1 LLYEA
6 PETLFEKLTV
16 MIFVCMLA
24 LDMVYWLQIHSRLKW
39 KCLIYLKFTAI
50 SEKCAYTWLEEV
62 VCVSNYEFSLRQEVL
77 LEKGADILG
86 TLFHFARSRHISLS
100 DKRDPINVIY
110 GMVWDAKSR
119 ILGAVTEADL
129 DHIETEFDFA
139 RRFYSELV
147 A

>member
-1 LLYEA
+1 
-6 PETLFEKLTV
+6 
-16 MIFVCMLA
+16 M
-24 LDMVYWLQIHSRLKW
+24 
-39 KCLIYLKFTAI
+39 
-50 SEKCAYTWLEEV
+50 
-62 VCVSNYEFSLRQEVL
+62 SNYEFSLRQEVL

-100 DKRDPINVIY
+100 DKRNPINVVY
-110 GMVWDAKSR
+110 GLVWDAKSK